1 MFCLA
6 ISGRWILRR
15 VGCSRC
21 LGLLGILLV
30 LLLTVP
36 PGKTSLLC
44 MTCPFT
50 PIAEVRLSGIGLLSS
65 GGGGDQVDSGNRR
78 VCLECLPI
86 AFLSNEGSLQLV
98 HRDGVHKRDGG
109 DKGGVIRRKAP

>member
-6 ISGRWILRR
+6 IRGGWILS
-15 VGCSRC
+15 SRW

-36 PGKTSLLC
+36 LGNAPILC

-50 PIAEVRLSGIGLLSS
+50 PIAEVGLSGIGLLRS
-65 GGGGDQVDSGNRR
+65 GGGDQVDSGNRR

-86 AFLSNEGSLQLV
+86 PFFSDEGSLQLG
-98 HRDGVHKRDGG
+98 HRDCVHERDCG